1 MPEKAEALAIL
12 FVLLPG
18 FLCAYITQSLAVRR
32 QQTDTEKIVEAL
44 IFSLVLYL
52 ITLPHF
58 GFTLPIHWQDV
69 GHGVFQVVADY
80 PHLITLF
87 GLSLALG
94 TLYAANINH
103 DWLMGLMRW
112 ANVTERTARTS
123 IWNDA
128 FQEISGWVQVGF
140 DDGTQMRGWV
150 RYYSD
155 EAGDSSLFLERAAW
169 IDGEDRE
176 EIDGPGILITAAA
189 TIKTITFLGPSED
202 EADSSPLS
210 ISEQQDKPA
219 EQDLSSPL

>member
-1 MPEKAEALAIL
+1 MPEKVEALAIL

-32 QQTDTEKIVEAL
+32 QQSDTEKVIEAL
-44 IFSLVLYL
+44 IFSLILYL

-58 GFTLPIHWQDV
+58 GFTLPVHWQP
-69 GHGVFQVVADY
+69 GTNGSFQIAANY
-80 PHLITLF
+80 RHLLTLF
-87 GLSLALG
+87 VLSVAFG
-94 TLYAANINH
+94 VLYAANINH

-140 DDGTQMRGWV
+140 EDGTQIRGWV

-169 IDGEDRE
+169 IDGDDRS
-176 EIDGPGILITAAA
+176 EIEGPGILLTAAA
-189 TIKTITFLGPSED
+189 KIITITFLGSSES
-202 EADSSPLS
+202 EAEGTSQLT
-210 ISEQQDKPA
+210 SE
-219 EQDLSSPL
+219 EQDDSKPS

>member
-1 MPEKAEALAIL
+1 MPEKVEALAIL

-44 IFSLVLYL
+44 IFSLILYL

-58 GFTLPIHWQDV
+58 GFTLPIHWQDT
-69 GHGVFQVVADY
+69 GHGVFQIAADY
-80 PHLITLF
+80 WHLLTLF
-87 GLSLALG
+87 ILSIAVGVLS
-94 TLYAANINH
+94 AANINH

-128 FQEISGWVQVGF
+128 VQEISGWVQVGF

-155 EAGDSSLFLERAAW
+155 EAGDCSLFLERAAW
-169 IDGEDRE
+169 IDGDDRV
-176 EIDGPGILITAAA
+176 EIEGPGILITASA
-189 TIKTITFLGPSED
+189 TIRTITFLGPSVGQVED
-202 EADSSPLS
+202 TSTSP
-210 ISEQQDKPA
+210 
-219 EQDLSSPL
+219 